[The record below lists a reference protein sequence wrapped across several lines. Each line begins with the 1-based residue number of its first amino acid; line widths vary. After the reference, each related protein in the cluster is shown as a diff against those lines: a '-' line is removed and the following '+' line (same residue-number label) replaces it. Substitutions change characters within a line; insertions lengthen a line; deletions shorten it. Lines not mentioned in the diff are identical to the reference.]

1 MTNQKPPAI
10 LQLEQEL
17 NVELKEVT
25 LSEIKDW
32 FVSFGDHFVPQPC
45 FSQNEQREVVGLRYI
60 RLKLSD
66 LSLLQHLTQLTQL
79 NLWQNKIKDLNPLQ
93 HLVKLT
99 QLDLGGNHGISDLS
113 PLQHLTQL
121 TQLYLLN
128 NQISDLSPLQHLTQ
142 LTRLDLRSNK
152 ISQITLDFLNCFPEL
167 TTLQLDGNPIQNI
180 PREIFD
186 KQKTNVLPEV
196 RHYLEGVAKASSQ
209 VYQAKIILIG
219 NGRVG
224 KTCLVK
230 RWLDNTFNPA
240 EPSTHAIQLRHHEL
254 ETLARAKKFTNIQ
267 LNIWDFGGQDIY
279 HATHRL
285 FMKTHAWFILV
296 WDAQTEAEAELNY
309 RNYPLRYWLDY
320 TKYLGDNSPV
330 LIVQT
335 KRDRDGKRGIEQWEE
350 LHKNYN
356 LIDFLT
362 VESSKEKRNG
372 FQEFTDC
379 LEEQIEKIL
388 ESSYTALPTAWWQ
401 VQQQI
406 QELKERSEKMI
417 SVAQFEQYC
426 EKSKLN
432 RAQARTL
439 LQYSHDIGLLFYPE
453 NLFQNQI
460 ILDQKWA
467 IEAVYTLF
475 DRNGLFP
482 RLIHAGEF
490 SRQDLQYVWQTFSQ
504 AEQELFLSF
513 MKSCEIC
520 FEIDWDIKPFEKRR
534 LLAPALLP
542 DEKPV
547 GLVTWQ
553 HVESKWFVRYQ
564 YRFLHY
570 GNLQS
575 FLGRTHHL
583 ATDLWKNG
591 CQLEDKHGNLAL
603 VEGFFAREAQYLQV
617 CVTGENPQVL
627 LDRIRNELEEIQ
639 QDDHVTEL
647 LSLDGQHF
655 VEREQL
661 ALHPKENPHIQ
672 AEDGVWLQYNDFQHF
687 LQKNPHEVFMPA
699 KKVIKIFVSYAHE
712 DSSLRELLVKGL
724 TKHLKHREIEY
735 LFWTDKDIR
744 LGKEWRAEIE
754 QSLENTEVALLLV
767 SANFAASDFINTDE
781 LPEFFKRKQSDG
793 YLIIPVLVREYN
805 FEHFEKLSALN
816 FFCPKYGDYGFT
828 DLRKL
833 PR

>member
-1 MTNQKPPAI
+1 MYLGSNQI
-10 LQLEQEL
+10 SEL
-17 NVELKEVT
+17 
-25 LSEIKDW
+25 S
-32 FVSFGDHFVPQPC
+32 P
-45 FSQNEQREVVGLRYI
+45 
-60 RLKLSD
+60 
-66 LSLLQHLTQLTQL
+66 LQHLTQLIQL
-79 NLWQNKIKDLNPLQ
+79 NLEQNQ
-93 HLVKLT
+93 
-99 QLDLGGNHGISDLS
+99 ISDLS

-121 TQLYLLN
+121 TQLYLWG
-128 NQISDLSPLQHLTQ
+128 NQISDLNPLQHLTQ
-142 LTRLDLRSNK
+142 LIQLNLRWNK
-152 ISQITLDFLNCFPEL
+152 ISDLVPLQHSTQLTQLHLGGNKVTEITLDFLNCFPEL
-167 TTLQLDGNPIQNI
+167 TELQLDGNPIQNV
-180 PREIFD
+180 PRELFG
-186 KQKTNVLPEV
+186 KQDTNVLTEL

-240 EPSTHAIQLRHHEL
+240 EPSTHAIQLRRHEL
-254 ETLARAKKFTNIQ
+254 TTLARTKRFSNIQ

-296 WDAQTEAEAELNY
+296 WDAQTEAELNY
-309 RNYPLRYWLDY
+309 QNYPLHYWLDY

-362 VESSKEKRNG
+362 VESSKEERNG
-372 FQEFTDC
+372 FREFNDC

-388 ESSYTALPTAWWQ
+388 ESSYTVLPTAWWQ

-406 QELKERSEKMI
+406 QELKEQSEKMI
-417 SVAQFEQYC
+417 SVTQFEQYC

-542 DEKPV
+542 DQKPA
-547 GLVTWQ
+547 GLQNWE
-553 HVESKWFVRYQ
+553 HIESKWFVRYQ

-575 FLGRTHHL
+575 FLVRTHHW
-583 ATDLWKNG
+583 AISLWKNG
-591 CQLEDKHGNLAL
+591 CELKDQHGNLAL
-603 VEGFFAREAQYLQV
+603 IEGSFARDAQYLQV
-617 CVTGENPQVL
+617 CVTGKNPQVL
-627 LDRIRNELEEIQ
+627 LDRIRNELEKIQ
-639 QDDHVTEL
+639 RDDHVTEL
-647 LSLDGQHF
+647 WSLDGQHF
-655 VEREQL
+655 VARKQL
-661 ALHPKENPHIQ
+661 RQHPAENPYIQ
-672 AEDGVWLQYNDFQHF
+672 AVDGTWLKFSDFQHF
-687 LQKNPHEVFMPA
+687 LQKNPREVFVSD
-699 KKVIKIFVSYAHE
+699 KKVVKIFVSYAHE
-712 DSSLRELLVKGL
+712 DREFRELLVSGL
-724 TKHLKHREIEY
+724 ERHLSHHSVGYE
-735 LFWTDKDIR
+735 FWADKDIV
-744 LGKEWRAEIE
+744 LGEKWEAQIK
-754 QSLENTEVALLLV
+754 QSLESTNAALLLV
-767 SANFAASDFINTDE
+767 SSYFAASKYINQKEMTTF
-781 LPEFFKRKQSDG
+781 LKRICQEKS
-793 YLIIPVLVREYN
+793 YRIIPVLVCEYN
-805 FEHFEKLSALN
+805 SKPFEELSALQ
-816 FFCPKYGDYGFT
+816 FFCPYYSDYGFT
-828 DLRKL
+828 DPLKIHEMMPFQHLVRDEKRFKDYAEDYYKAL
-833 PR
+833 ADQIDKAMRAKIT